1 MKMRIRVLWQV
12 AALLCALAVPAHA
25 KRVAL
30 VIGNDN
36 YLQVKKLDKAGN
48 DAEAMARELQAA
60 GFEVMKHRDLN
71 FKSLVRV
78 FETFY
83 DRIAGGDEVAF
94 FYAGHGVQTK
104 TGSYLLPTD
113 IEGETESQVEKTSYP
128 VNALLEELEK
138 AKPQFSLVVV
148 DACRDNPLRSRGRT
162 IGAARGLVPPDV
174 AKGQMVIFSAGRG
187 QQALDSLSDD
197 DPNPNGV
204 FTREFIARMRKPGVS
219 VEAIALDVRTSV
231 EKLASTVGHTQ
242 RPYVINEASGN
253 FYFFGPV
260 TITPTAPVIVN
271 GTGTGVGAA
280 PSEATREDKFWED
293 TKAPDNI
300 EGYEAYLAVYP
311 AGRYAGLARAHIVRL
326 RSKAGAVPGSPSI
339 SPSTPGTP
347 APAAVP
353 KPASTPP
360 APPATP
366 APVSAPS
373 TTPAV
378 PPPPPPAAP
387 AAVTPPAAPA
397 APAVPAVAQPTAV
410 KGRTK
415 VTLSNGDRYEGE
427 VIGVVRSGRGVYMF
441 ANGDRYEGEFAD
453 NLFHGRGAKFYAN
466 GDRFEGQFV
475 HAIQQGPG
483 VHTFANGDRFEGNFR
498 DNLFDGKGSFIYIS
512 GDRYDGNFVQGA
524 KQGMGVYQYANGDR
538 YEGEFAQNVF
548 SGKGKLSLVGGD
560 RYEGEFRN
568 NTKDGRGIHYF
579 VNQDRYEG
587 EFKDGVQSGMGTHF
601 YTNGD
606 RYVGTFANGVRHGK
620 GVYHFA
626 SGQIKEITFVNG
638 VEK

>member
-1 MKMRIRVLWQV
+1 MRGLWQL
-12 AALLCALAVPAHA
+12 AALLCALALPAHA

-36 YLQVKKLDKAGN
+36 YLQVKKLEKAGN
-48 DAEAMARELQAA
+48 DADAMARELQAA

-231 EKLASTVGHTQ
+231 EKLASTVNHSQ

-260 TITPTAPVIVN
+260 TINPTAPMVVN
-271 GTGTGVGAA
+271 GAATGTA
-280 PSEATREDKFWED
+280 PSEAAREDKFWED

-300 EGYEAYLAVYP
+300 EGYEAYLAAYP

-326 RSKAGAVPGSPSI
+326 RSKPGAAPGAPPSP
-339 SPSTPGTP
+339 PSTPTPTTP
-347 APAAVP
+347 AAAP
-353 KPASTPP
+353 KPAP
-360 APPATP
+360 APPA
-366 APVSAPS
+366 PVPAPS
-373 TTPAV
+373 TTPA
-378 PPPPPPAAP
+378 AP
-387 AAVTPPAAPA
+387 APAPAIATPPAAV
-397 APAVPAVAQPTAV
+397 PAVPAVPAGT

-415 VTLSNGDRYEGE
+415 VTLSNGDRYDGE
-427 VIGVVRSGRGVYMF
+427 VIGVVRSGKGVYTF
-441 ANGDRYEGEFAD
+441 ANGDRYEGEFVD
-453 NLFHGRGAKFYAN
+453 NLFHGKGAKFYAN

-498 DNLFDGKGSFIYIS
+498 DNLFDGKGSFIYGS

-524 KQGMGVYQYANGDR
+524 KQGMGSYQYANGDR
-538 YEGEFAQNVF
+538 YDGEFVQNVF
-548 SGKGKLSLVGGD
+548 SGKGKLSLAGGD

-568 NTKDGRGIHYF
+568 NNKDGRGIHYF
-579 VNQDRYEG
+579 ANQDRYEG

-601 YTNGD
+601 YANGD
-606 RYVGTFANGVRHGK
+606 RYIGAFANGVRHGK

>member
-1 MKMRIRVLWQV
+1 MEMRIRGLWQV

-113 IEGETESQVEKTSYP
+113 IEGETESQVEKTSYS

-162 IGAARGLVPPDV
+162 IGSARGLVPPDV

-231 EKLASTVGHTQ
+231 EKLASTVSHTQ

-260 TITPTAPVIVN
+260 TITPPAPVVVN
-271 GTGTGVGAA
+271 GTATGAA

-311 AGRYAGLARAHIVRL
+311 SGRYAGLARAHIVRL
-326 RSKAGAVPGSPSI
+326 RSKSNAAPGPSSPPSPA
-339 SPSTPGTP
+339 PSTPGP
-347 APAAVP
+347 AVAP
-353 KPASTPP
+353 KPVPEPP
-360 APPATP
+360 APVP
-366 APVSAPS
+366 APS
-373 TTPAV
+373 TTPVA
-378 PPPPPPAAP
+378 PAAPATPTPPPAAP
-387 AAVTPPAAPA
+387 AVVTPPAAPA
-397 APAVPAVAQPTAV
+397 VSAVSAGV

-427 VIGVVRSGRGVYMF
+427 VIGVVRSGKGVYIF

-453 NLFHGRGAKFYAN
+453 NLFHGKGAKFYAN

-475 HAIQQGPG
+475 RAIQQGPG

-498 DNLFDGKGSFIYIS
+498 DNLFDGKGSFIYSS

-524 KQGMGVYQYANGDR
+524 KQGMGSYQYANGDR
-538 YEGEFAQNVF
+538 YDGEFVQNVF
-548 SGKGKLSLVGGD
+548 SGKGKLSLAGGD

-579 VNQDRYEG
+579 ATQDRYEG
-587 EFKDGVQSGMGTHF
+587 EFKEGVQSGIGTHF
-601 YTNGD
+601 YASGD
-606 RYVGTFANGVRHGK
+606 RYVGAFANGVRHGK
-620 GVYHFA
+620 GVHHFA

>member
-1 MKMRIRVLWQV
+1 MRMRGLWLV

-78 FETFY
+78 FEVFY

-94 FYAGHGVQTK
+94 FYAGHGVQTR

-219 VEAIALDVRTSV
+219 VEAMALEVRTSV

-260 TITPTAPVIVN
+260 TINPTAPVVVD
-271 GTGTGVGAA
+271 GTATGAA
-280 PSEATREDKFWED
+280 PSEAAREDKFWED
-293 TKAPDNI
+293 TKEPDNI

-326 RSKAGAVPGSPSI
+326 RSKVGA
-339 SPSTPGTP
+339 TPGPSSPPSPPGIP

-353 KPASTPP
+353 KPAP
-360 APPATP
+360 APPVP
-366 APVSAPS
+366 APS
-373 TTPAV
+373 T
-378 PPPPPPAAP
+378 AP
-387 AAVTPPAAPA
+387 VAPA
-397 APAVPAVAQPTAV
+397 APPVAPAPAVAIPPAAVPAVPTV
-410 KGRTK
+410 PTGTKDRTK

-427 VIGVVRSGRGVYMF
+427 VIGVVRSGKGVYTF

-453 NLFHGRGAKFYAN
+453 NLFHGKGAKFYAN

-475 HAIQQGPG
+475 RAIQQGPG

-498 DNLFDGKGSFIYIS
+498 DNLFEGKGSFIYAS

-524 KQGMGVYQYANGDR
+524 KQGMGVYQYANGGR
-538 YEGEFAQNVF
+538 YEGEFVQNVF
-548 SGKGKLSLVGGD
+548 SGKGKLSLAGGD

-579 VNQDRYEG
+579 ANQDRYEG
-587 EFKDGVQSGMGTHF
+587 EFKDGVQSGIGTHF
-601 YTNGD
+601 YANGD
-606 RYVGTFANGVRHGK
+606 RYVGAFANGVRHGK